1 MFFDI
6 EKVEINISKDLFLK
20 YNKLLKEK
28 NLDFEEALNL
38 FLLKS
43 VEDEKLYL
51 EEMLIDYKD
60 NRGKKIEEFILKE
73 IKEGETSLNQMNLQ
87 IEDVLMYL
95 GVSDG

>member
-1 MFFDI
+1 MFFDR

-73 IKEGETSLNQMNLQ
+73 IKEGETSLNEMNLQ